1 MTHTKQRR
9 QNQNMADSTLT
20 RTTPLINTLPEFTSG
35 VYASIAPSELV
46 VFAVYALQDDGHYS
60 ATEEIV
66 SACFRLFPHRFS
78 LKNYF
83 YWPDSASIVS
93 FLNEAKNNGD
103 LKGNPTEGF
112 AVKVQGRQTVKRVAK
127 VLGVTLPAPEKKVQA
142 PAVEIKQVEPVQPSQ
157 PEAEKKEEVPQAI
170 TPVQPVLSEKPVKK
184 KVTAPQKKKPA
195 RNPLVKKLRVKVE
208 KKSRTP
214 LTKKVPAKKQEMV
227 SEEKKSV
234 APVTKEKPV
243 KKNAAVSKEKKPVKK
258 LPVKKQVVVEEK
270 KPVPFVAAKVPARK
284 KKPSVLPVVKKSPA
298 KKKIAA
304 QPKKKPVKKTPPK
317 QAVPVKV
324 KELQK
329 PELVKQEPLLQVKV
343 EEQKKIEQAKPVAS
357 IPAQKIPAP
366 KAEKPKKQSPV
377 KSAQPA
383 QLTMLPLVEEKKEK
397 SASPVEKKVEPKPVK
412 VQMVIVPAVEIKV
425 SKEEKVK
432 AGKVVQVMERS
443 DAYRQYKKNGDK
455 SKISEFD
462 FRSLLLCTM
471 ESSPE
476 TLARNVNT
484 FKGYANI
491 QNRQDLVVF
500 LNFVE
505 GSFSGLLNSSGKK
518 LAKKK

>member
-1 MTHTKQRR
+1 MT
-9 QNQNMADSTLT
+9 DSAPNKA
-20 RTTPLINTLPEFTSG
+20 TPLINMLPEFTSEM
-35 VYASIAPSELV
+35 YANIAPSELV
-46 VFAVYALQDDGHYS
+46 TFAVYMLQDDGHYS

-83 YWPDSASIVS
+83 YWPDSATTLS
-93 FLNEAKNNGD
+93 FLNEAKTKGD

-127 VLGVTLPAPEKKVQA
+127 ILGVTLPTPEKKVQA
-142 PAVEIKQVEPVQPSQ
+142 QTPAPEIKQVEPVLTAE
-157 PEAEKKEEVPQAI
+157 PEAEKKEETPQETKPI
-170 TPVQPVLSEKPVKK
+170 SPLLSEKPVKK
-184 KVTAPQKKKPA
+184 KVFAPQKKKPA
-195 RNPLVKKLRVKVE
+195 KKPLVKKAA
-208 KKSRTP
+208 
-214 LTKKVPAKKQEMV
+214 AKKQAVV
-227 SEEKKSV
+227 SEKKKPVAPVVKQKAVKKKAVILKELKPVKPLAKKQVIVENKKPATHAVTKVPSKKKKKSV
-234 APVTKEKPV
+234 AI
-243 KKNAAVSKEKKPVKK
+243 
-258 LPVKKQVVVEEK
+258 
-270 KPVPFVAAKVPARK
+270 AKR
-284 KKPSVLPVVKKSPA
+284 PVV
-298 KKKIAA
+298 
-304 QPKKKPVKKTPPK
+304 KPVKKTQPK
-317 QAVPVKV
+317 QVTSVKV
-324 KELQK
+324 KELPK
-329 PELVKQEPLLQVKV
+329 PEPVKQELLLQVKV
-343 EEQKKIEQAKPVAS
+343 EEPKKKERAKSVEPVAVKRT
-357 IPAQKIPAP
+357 PALKM
-366 KAEKPKKQSPV
+366 EKPKKQS
-377 KSAQPA
+377 PA

-397 SASPVEKKVEPKPVK
+397 PAPPVEKKVEPKPVK
-412 VQMVIVPAVEIKV
+412 VEMVIAPKATIQV

-455 SKISEFD
+455 SRISEFD

-505 GSFSGLLNSSGKK
+505 GSFSSLLSSSGKK
-518 LAKKK
+518 LVKKK

>member
-1 MTHTKQRR
+1 MT
-9 QNQNMADSTLT
+9 DSAPNKA
-20 RTTPLINTLPEFTSG
+20 TPLINTLPEFTSEM
-35 VYASIAPSELV
+35 YANIAPSELV
-46 VFAVYALQDDGHYS
+46 TFAVYMLQDDGHYS

-83 YWPDSASIVS
+83 YWPDSATTLA
-93 FLNEAKNNGD
+93 FLNEAKTKGD

-127 VLGVTLPAPEKKVQA
+127 VLGVTLPAPEKKA
-142 PAVEIKQVEPVQPSQ
+142 PAPEIKQVEPVLTAE
-157 PEAEKKEEVPQAI
+157 PEAEKKEETPQETKPI
-170 TPVQPVLSEKPVKK
+170 SPLLSEKPVKK
-184 KVTAPQKKKPA
+184 KVFAPQKKKPA
-195 RNPLVKKLRVKVE
+195 KKPLVKKQPVK
-208 KKSRTP
+208 
-214 LTKKVPAKKQEMV
+214 A
-227 SEEKKSV
+227 EKKSV
-234 APVTKEKPV
+234 TPLAKKAAAKKQAVVSEKKKPVAPVVKQKAVKKKAVILKELKPV
-243 KKNAAVSKEKKPVKK
+243 KPLAKKQVIVEKKKPTTHAVTKVPSKKKVTVSKEKKKS
-258 LPVKKQVVVEEK
+258 
-270 KPVPFVAAKVPARK
+270 VAIAKR
-284 KKPSVLPVVKKSPA
+284 PVV
-298 KKKIAA
+298 
-304 QPKKKPVKKTPPK
+304 KPVKKTQPK
-317 QAVPVKV
+317 QVTSVKV
-324 KELQK
+324 KELPK
-329 PELVKQEPLLQVKV
+329 PEPVKQELLLQVKV
-343 EEQKKIEQAKPVAS
+343 EEPKKKERAKSVEPVAV
-357 IPAQKIPAP
+357 KKTPAP
-366 KAEKPKKQSPV
+366 KMEKPKKQS
-377 KSAQPA
+377 PA

-397 SASPVEKKVEPKPVK
+397 PAPHVEKKVEPKPVK
-412 VQMVIVPAVEIKV
+412 VEMVIAPKATIQV

-455 SKISEFD
+455 SRISEFD

>member
-1 MTHTKQRR
+1 
-9 QNQNMADSTLT
+9 MADSTLT
-20 RTTPLINTLPEFTSG
+20 RTTPIINSLPDFSSD
-35 VYASIAPSELV
+35 VYAAIAPAELV
-46 VFAVYALQDDGHYS
+46 VFAIFTLKSDGAYS

-83 YWPDSASIVS
+83 YWPDSATTLS
-93 FLNEAKNNGD
+93 FLNEAKNKGD
-103 LKGNPTEGF
+103 LKGNQTEGF

-127 VLGVTLPAPEKKVQA
+127 LLGVTLPAPEKKIKPAPKPEIEKKAEVQ
-142 PAVEIKQVEPVQPSQ
+142 EELKPVQPALNEI
-157 PEAEKKEEVPQAI
+157 PA
-170 TPVQPVLSEKPVKK
+170 KK
-184 KVTAPQKKKPA
+184 KTVAPQKKKLV
-195 RNPLVKKLRVKVE
+195 RKPLIKQQPVKK
-208 KKSRTP
+208 
-214 LTKKVPAKKQEMV
+214 A
-227 SEEKKSV
+227 EEKKS
-234 APVTKEKPV
+234 AKPVTKKAPEKKRV
-243 KKNAAVSKEKKPVKK
+243 VLSEKKKPV
-258 LPVKKQVVVEEK
+258 VST
-270 KPVPFVAAKVPARK
+270 AK
-284 KKPSVLPVVKKSPA
+284 KKAVVAPSMRPVVRTPAPA
-298 KKKIAA
+298 KKKPAKQTA
-304 QPKKKPVKKTPPK
+304 PVKTKAMPKPAPVK
-317 QAVPVKV
+317 QAT
-324 KELQK
+324 
-329 PELVKQEPLLQVKV
+329 LLQVKL
-343 EEQKKIEQAKPVAS
+343 EEPKKKKEQAKPVA
-357 IPAQKIPAP
+357 
-366 KAEKPKKQSPV
+366 PKKETPQ
-377 KSAQPA
+377 KQPA

-397 SASPVEKKVEPKPVK
+397 PAPPVVKKVEPKPVK
-412 VQMVIVPAVEIKV
+412 VEMVIVPTAVAQV

-443 DAYRQYKKNGDK
+443 DAYRQYKKAGDK

-471 ESSPE
+471 ESTPE